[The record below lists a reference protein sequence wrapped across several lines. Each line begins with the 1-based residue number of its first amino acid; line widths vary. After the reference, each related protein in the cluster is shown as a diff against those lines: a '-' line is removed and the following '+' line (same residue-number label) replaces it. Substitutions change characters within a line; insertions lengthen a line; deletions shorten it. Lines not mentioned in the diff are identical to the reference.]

1 MARPRRLRGLVIVV
15 AAALLATLGTGSAAH
30 ADPVYPS
37 WDDVQAAQGNARAT
51 ARQVASIQGHLDDL
65 ESRAVALSVASLE
78 KGEKYNQARDA
89 LATATTRVAALEAQ
103 ADAAAES
110 ARQSAAQAGQLVAQL
125 ARAGGGDI
133 TTQLFVDSADADDL
147 LYRLGTMSKL
157 AERSATVIARAQT
170 DENAAR
176 ALGDQA
182 ARARD
187 QRETLTA
194 EAEVVLDEARAASA
208 VAEAEIAEKSAA
220 AEQLVAQL
228 IALTGSAD
236 ATTQGYLDG
245 LARQQQAVRPP
256 VTTPAAPGAPESPG
270 TPVAPSPTTPTA
282 PTTPPVV
289 VPPVVAPPVVAPPVV
304 APPVVVP
311 PVVAPPVTAPGAPNS
326 GVVAAAIA
334 FARAQVGDAY
344 EFAGSGPDSWD
355 CSGLTKASYSSV
367 GVYIG
372 THSATNQYS
381 TMANSGRLV
390 PVGQRVAGDLLFYA
404 NGGSA
409 GGEKYHT
416 AIFVGGGQM
425 IEAPR
430 PGVPVRVTGV
440 RSADLVPY
448 AGRPTG

>member
-133 TTQLFVDSADADDL
+133 TTQLLVDSADADDL

-170 DENAAR
+170 DGNAAR

-182 ARARD
+182 ARARN

-282 PTTPPVV
+282 PTT
-289 VPPVVAPPVVAPPVV
+289 PPVVAPPVVAPPVV